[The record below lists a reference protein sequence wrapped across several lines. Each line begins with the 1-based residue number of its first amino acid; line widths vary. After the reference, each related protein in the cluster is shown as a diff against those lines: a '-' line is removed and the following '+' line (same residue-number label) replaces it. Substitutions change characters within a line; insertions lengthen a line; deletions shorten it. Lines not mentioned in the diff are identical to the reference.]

1 MLKQKYLLTVLF
13 IDSNIPSG
21 SSSPTQQPRDPS
33 LSTIKS
39 LLSSINPENCS
50 KDLKD
55 FAQITQNSLFD
66 EGLRI
71 AQQFGLADFAEEI
84 QQLKGDNSTD
94 DLSTSKNSNDN
105 SLNQSI
111 DNDSA
116 EKLSEDSKSSDTV
129 KTKDLVLENVK
140 EEVHVNGNW

>member
-1 MLKQKYLLTVLF
+1 MA
-13 IDSNIPSG
+13 
-21 SSSPTQQPRDPS
+21 
-33 LSTIKS
+33 TIKS
-39 LLSSINPENCS
+39 LLTSINPENAS

-55 FAQITQNSLFD
+55 VALISQNSLFD

-94 DLSTSKNSNDN
+94 DLSIFKNSNDDN
-105 SLNQSI
+105 SLNQSTDNDSAEKALNQST

-129 KTKDLVLENVK
+129 KTKDSVLENSIEAVY
-140 EEVHVNGNW
+140 VNGNGVGQYFNS

>member
-1 MLKQKYLLTVLF
+1 MA
-13 IDSNIPSG
+13 
-21 SSSPTQQPRDPS
+21 
-33 LSTIKS
+33 TIKS
-39 LLSSINPENCS
+39 LLTSINPENAS

-55 FAQITQNSLFD
+55 VALISQNSLFD

-94 DLSTSKNSNDN
+94 DLSISKNSNDN
-105 SLNQSI
+105 SLNQST

-116 EKLSEDSKSSDTV
+116 EKLSEDSKSSDTL
-129 KTKDLVLENVK
+129 KTKDSVLENSIEAVY
-140 EEVHVNGNW
+140 VNGNGVGQYFNS

>member
-1 MLKQKYLLTVLF
+1 MLKQKYLMTVLF